1 MRISFFALIL
11 IAAAA
16 LASAQTPIDVQPVKE
31 LIRTGSLGTC
41 SYKPSDREAPF
52 LNKLDE
58 QERATGSFLAPYS
71 IHGKT
76 GKYVSWF
83 GVVRGIT
90 APSQPGGAIT
100 LLVEQKFFDGMTD
113 CHIML
118 VSHAGDG
125 DFRATI
131 EVDPSEIPPL
141 SLVRIYGKVQ
151 AENDKVPQLS
161 AEYVRVWP
169 WLTFTFT
176 DLGPEDKG
184 NPRWAKFASGKG
196 RIYDPYPTEA
206 YYRRLLGD
214 PSEFGLNL
222 KAQ

>member
-1 MRISFFALIL
+1 MRIPIVALIL
-11 IAAAA
+11 GSAAV

-41 SYKPSDREAPF
+41 SYKPAEREAPF
-52 LNKLDE
+52 LNELDE
-58 QERATGSFLAPYS
+58 KERATGSFLAPYS
-71 IHGKT
+71 IHGKS

-90 APSQPGGAIT
+90 PPPQPGGAIT
-100 LLVEQKFFDGMTD
+100 LLVEQKFFDGLTD

-125 DFRATI
+125 DFRAKMD
-131 EVDPSEIPPL
+131 VDPAEIPPL
-141 SLVRIYGKVQ
+141 SLVRIYGKVLD
-151 AENDKVPQLS
+151 ENDKVPQIS
-161 AEYVRVWP
+161 AEYIRVWP
-169 WLTFTFT
+169 WLAFTFT

-184 NPRWAKFASGKG
+184 NPRWAKFVSGKG

-214 PSEFGLNL
+214 PSAFGLNL
-222 KAQ
+222 KSR